1 MPEANLSRLAREESG
16 QAVKMGT
23 NSFVHARKK
32 LDNFFGKIHA
42 NLVLNYNESFF
53 KYPNIC

>member
-1 MPEANLSRLAREESG
+1 
-16 QAVKMGT
+16 MGT

-42 NLVLNYNESFF
+42 NLVLNYNEIFF
-53 KYPNIC
+53 KYPKFVIKKYAVLKYTTFWQNEHP